1 MFRKDTK
8 KKKKLKVPESKVE
21 VVEKEEEVDIH

>member
-8 KKKKLKVPESKVE
+8 KNKLKVPESKVE
-21 VVEKEEEVDIH
+21 VVEKEEEVDVH